1 MCNILHLIFHLNYS
15 FTIYVSHI
23 CSIHVQYNEVRTA
36 IAQRKEAKRRVK
48 RVLQSAPSTEEPLAS
63 SSSSTSTASASTSEP
78 ALASSSTST
87 SASTD
92 RLPMKGKP
100 RLISAAIDP
109 KVFPDSDDDDDDDP
123 ITIPVSAQ
131 TSGEED
137 LPLESSCSTLDSP
150 LVAFSAP
157 PSPSP
162 PNTPSAFEASIGPD
176 WRAGLASAENDDD
189 DDDFKEAVE
198 KVEPVV
204 KDKVDAPCV
213 GNAVAV
219 NNAAEGE
226 TEVEEEDEDATQCAA
241 DIECSPMQAR
251 FNVTSTTNAN
261 SSDSGSGSSS
271 SCGSISGVAG
281 IEVKCGA
288 MTIQEKL
295 KNIDAAAR
303 TSHATSVSEPLT
315 SSSATASREL
325 WMGKGTLS
333 PIMSPASSRLSSPV
347 PASTSTSASAVK
359 SVGGGF
365 ILKALGQGQGADR
378 DGDDSGDGGEDLG
391 EIVNKA
397 TPEKAYKEDYSSGSQ
412 NSEKQRLN
420 QSYSR
425 NGSQNNTA
433 HSSSSCSSGSGSS
446 SARYQH
452 HVAKFNSLNNINA
465 IDANKANRQ
474 SQGPHKNRN
483 LSDALSGKRTSI
495 SKPTQETFYSKKS

>member
-1 MCNILHLIFHLNYS
+1 M
-15 FTIYVSHI
+15 
-23 CSIHVQYNEVRTA
+23 
-36 IAQRKEAKRRVK
+36 KE
-48 RVLQSAPSTEEPLAS
+48 
-63 SSSSTSTASASTSEP
+63 
-78 ALASSSTST
+78 
-87 SASTD
+87 
-92 RLPMKGKP
+92 KP

-123 ITIPVSAQ
+123 ITVPVSAQ

-198 KVEPVV
+198 KVEPAV
-204 KDKVDAPCV
+204 KDKVDDQCV
-213 GNAVAV
+213 GYVVAV

-241 DIECSPMQAR
+241 DIECSPKQAR
-251 FNVTSTTNAN
+251 FNATATTNAN
-261 SSDSGSGSSS
+261 SSDSSSS
-271 SCGSISGVAG
+271 SSSISGVAG
-281 IEVKCGA
+281 IEVKCSA

-303 TSHATSVSEPLT
+303 TSHGTSVSEPLT

-325 WMGKGTLS
+325 WMGKGTIS

-347 PASTSTSASAVK
+347 PASPSSSASAVK

-397 TPEKAYKEDYSSGSQ
+397 TPEKPCKEDYSSGSQ

-420 QSYSR
+420 RSYSR
-425 NGSQNNTA
+425 NGSQNNTT
-433 HSSSSCSSGSGSS
+433 HSSSSSSNSS
-446 SARYQH
+446 SSNARYQH
-452 HVAKFNSLNNINA
+452 HTGKYSLNNINA

-483 LSDALSGKRTSI
+483 LSDALSGKKTSI